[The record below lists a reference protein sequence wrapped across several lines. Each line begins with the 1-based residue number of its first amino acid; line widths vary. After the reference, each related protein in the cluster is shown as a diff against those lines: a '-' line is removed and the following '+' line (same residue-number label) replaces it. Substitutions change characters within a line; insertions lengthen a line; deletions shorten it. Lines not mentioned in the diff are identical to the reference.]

1 MAQLT
6 KELQLLNRQ
15 QNKEQKEINRH
26 KNSIL
31 LNIKKNSKET
41 IKNTNTEMP
50 QFSENYINET
60 QGKPKDSFEDK
71 PNLMEGYLSSLLNI
85 SDSLPFKTIK
95 ADMVFT
101 LEKNTYV
108 KILKEVE
115 RIKLGGDIEPEILEI
130 TPTFEVEVNEISF
143 TFIMQIED

>member
-1 MAQLT
+1 
-6 KELQLLNRQ
+6 
-15 QNKEQKEINRH
+15 
-26 KNSIL
+26 
-31 LNIKKNSKET
+31 
-41 IKNTNTEMP
+41 MP

-60 QGKPKDSFEDK
+60 QGKPKDSSEDK
-71 PNLMEGYLSSLLNI
+71 PNMMEGYLSSLLSI
-85 SDSLPFKTIK
+85 SDNLPFKTIK